1 MSKLITRAAKA
12 AFERYP
18 EAEVL
23 YVTHDGNAFL
33 ANSKGMAEHHARQE
47 RLPAPVEVRRAEL
60 MTQRAIEQVA
70 EAAKNAS
77 INLGTGE
84 SQASAIVLGV
94 VRGADLIGEKVKLR
108 KGLHVEGVEVLQRAY
123 VASGLSVEEWN
134 AQTDDAILDL
144 LFKAAEEMKQA
155 AANQ

>member
-18 EAEVL
+18 EADVV

-47 RLPAPVEVRRAEL
+47 RLPSPVEVRRDDV
-60 MTQRAIEQVA
+60 MTPKVVEQLLD
-70 EAAKNAS
+70 AANNTALD
-77 INLGTGE
+77 LGET
-84 SQASAIVLGV
+84 SAPPAIVQGV
-94 VRGADLIGEKVKLR
+94 VRGVDLIGEKVKLR
-108 KGLHVEGVEVLQRAY
+108 KGHYVEGVEVLQKAY

-134 AQTDDAILDL
+134 AQTDDAILGL
-144 LFKAAEEMKQA
+144 LFNAAEELKKE